1 MKYVHWRESPLTFLY
16 SISWQ
21 ILFLLSSAQ
30 LYLKLLETKGYIDA
44 NSQEYHDLNSQL
56 KSLTLNIL

>member
-1 MKYVHWRESPLTFLY
+1 MKDVHWRDSPPTFLY

-21 ILFLLSSAQ
+21 ILFLLSSAP

-44 NSQEYHDLNSQL
+44 NSQEYND
-56 KSLTLNIL
+56 LTLSSNLLP